1 METSM
6 TPTNFNNFIMAFD
19 KQCNELDLYNNNDLN
34 NRIHLINRT
43 TYSLANTITYRKNL
57 TFETSPFIKLFIY
70 LTKIYLYNSLNPD
83 KIIETPINI
92 DYNYNIPK
100 KRNTIII
107 NNVDITEES
116 YKLNYQVITA
126 DNAVSNY
133 LKNKNYLNSLKNNT
147 TNNNNKDKLI
157 YFNRYLALD
166 ITDNI
171 IYANINT
178 TAAKYKYYVDEAL
191 LMFLPYIE
199 NKETIFKH
207 EEIINKYFEDRF
219 KNNALLLINHQFIKS
234 YTSIF
239 QNNISIIAESIEV
252 QLDKLKELFRIQQEF
267 QMIDTTKANS
277 EINKQLTKFTNI
289 IVHYT
294 NTIPIIKNVN
304 YDPKQ
309 KNIIITTKFLP
320 IYHFDEIST
329 EKTISE
335 LFHNQEIEKIYKD
348 YIHNNSDYKI
358 LLPPVKIIFS
368 FKKETINDLTPI
380 ETAKLNISFSKTLLS
395 SYFNYQHHAWYSGNN
410 GIYSGCRGSYRPAF
424 IKAENL
430 FDLPLA
436 LETAITFITSIN
448 PRDIAG
454 IDALRQSIVINKD
467 GDIIKG
473 LKQQKTNE
481 NIQKYESLDY

>member
-6 TPTNFNNFIMAFD
+6 TFTNFNNFITNFD
-19 KQCNELDLYNNNDLN
+19 KQCNELDLYNNNNLN
-34 NRIHLINRT
+34 NKVYFTHRT
-43 TYSLANTITYRKNL
+43 AHSLANTITYRKNL
-57 TFETSPFIKLFIY
+57 TFETSPFIQLFIY

-92 DYNYNIPK
+92 IYESTPK
-100 KRNTIII
+100 IRNTIII
-107 NNVDITEES
+107 NNAEITEER
-116 YKLNYQVITA
+116 YKLNYQVIAA

-133 LKNKNYLNSLKNNT
+133 LKNKNYLNNLKNDT
-147 TNNNNKDKLI
+147 TNNNNKNKLI
-157 YFNRYLALD
+157 YFNRCLALD
-166 ITDNI
+166 TTDNI
-171 IYANINT
+171 LYANINA

-219 KNNALLLINHQFIKS
+219 KNNALLLINHQFIKT

-239 QNNISIIAESIEV
+239 QNNISIIEESIEV

-267 QMIDTTKANS
+267 QMIDTTKADS

-294 NTIPIIKNVN
+294 NTIPIIKNVS

-348 YIHNNSDYKI
+348 YVHNNSDYKI

-368 FKKETINDLTPI
+368 FKKEITNNLAPI
-380 ETAKLNISFSKTLLS
+380 ETAKLNIGFSKTLLS
-395 SYFNYQHHAWYSGNN
+395 SYFTYQHHAWYGGLNN
-410 GIYSGCRGSYRPAF
+410 GVYNGCRGSYKPAF
-424 IKAENL
+424 VKAENL

-436 LETAITFITSIN
+436 LETAITFLTSIN

-473 LKQQKTNE
+473 LKEQKTNE